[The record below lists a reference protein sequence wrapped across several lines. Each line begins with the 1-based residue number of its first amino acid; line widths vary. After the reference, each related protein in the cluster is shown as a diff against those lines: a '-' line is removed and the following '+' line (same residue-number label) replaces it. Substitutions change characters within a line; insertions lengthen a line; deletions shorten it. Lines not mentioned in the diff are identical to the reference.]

1 MTEKKKKIPFRVYQ
15 FDPMIYPRF
24 LWVVTGGD
32 YSDMKKWF
40 LDYSGEEIEELNIEN
55 MGGMTDCVTFRQNLC
70 LGILIWFPDIRLAKA
85 NWITHESVHGT
96 LELFDQ
102 LGLRVDFRNQ
112 EPVAYLA
119 GWIAECIELVKLG
132 RVKALKLEE
141 TKDENDK

>member
-1 MTEKKKKIPFRVYQ
+1 MSNKKRQAKIYQ

-32 YSDMKKWF
+32 YRDIKKWF
-40 LDYSGEEIEELNIEN
+40 VEYNGEEIEESDVSSL
-55 MGGMTDCVTFRQNLC
+55 GGMAMSVTFRQNQC
-70 LGILIWFPDIRLAKA
+70 LGILIWFPDIHLAKA

-112 EPVAYLA
+112 EPLAYLA
-119 GWIAECIELVKLG
+119 GWFAECIELVKTG
-132 RVKALKLEE
+132 KANTLKMEKKTE
-141 TKDENDK
+141 